1 MREFKPKGVE
11 LFDPD
16 DFGTQRTH
24 IFDKVHEA
32 VKTSFPRSFGG
43 VRMEL
48 KDTGYE
54 GPEDFS
60 PDEQKQAL
68 LNNKFLGRRLR
79 GTVQLFDD
87 KTNDVLDEQR
97 VTLMNVPWLSP
108 RGTFLHG
115 GSNYTAVRQ
124 LRLVPGPYGRV
135 MNNGNTEVHFNVK
148 PGSGSGYRVML
159 EPETAQFKIKVGKQS
174 EVHLYSVLK
183 DMGVPDDQLKTMW
196 GEGTWD
202 RNARKYNPKAFQ
214 QAYVK
219 LVPTREQLPDAPRA
233 DQVKQLQAAFDRSQI
248 LSSVRDQ
255 HLPTMVNTVK
265 RAALERELAT
275 TDKEQEDLNKAFT
288 PDFTPEDLTDVK
300 NAIYGKSGPQLA
312 SMKQWPEEWINKD
325 VDPLG
330 WLEWYDNYAG
340 GRRSE
345 DDARQIQRW
354 LRFKRRMGAQYTKNP
369 TARRGHAMRNWG
381 IDAPKLLPAAQQDA
395 ARADMADHKT
405 RAWGDWAAKKA
416 NLSHQDL
423 QAMIGYINQQSQA
436 ALPLEGTVEEL
447 EQAISSFLTRPDNP
461 DAGNNAMLAASSLF
475 KAAALAHMT
484 VRHPEEFQ
492 MDLGAGGGLKVKY
505 ANNTRDCT
513 DIATPLM
520 EVLECLI

>member
-24 IFDKVHEA
+24 IFDKVHDA

-48 KDTGYE
+48 KDSTYE

-60 PDEQKQAL
+60 PEEQKQAL

-79 GTVQLFDD
+79 GTLQLFDD

-135 MNNGNTEVHFNVK
+135 MNNGNTEVHFNVR

-159 EPETAQFKIKVGKQS
+159 EPETAQFKLKVGKQS

-183 DMGVPDDQLKTMW
+183 DMGVQDDHIKGMW
-196 GEGTWD
+196 GDGTWE
-202 RNARKYNPKAFQ
+202 RNAKKYNPKAFQ

-219 LVPTREQLPDAPRA
+219 LVPTREQLPDAPRV
-233 DQVKQLQAAFDRSQI
+233 DQVKQLRAAFDRSQI
-248 LSSVRDQ
+248 LASVRDQ
-255 HLPTMVNTVK
+255 HLPTMADTVK
-265 RAALERELAT
+265 RAALGRELAT
-275 TDKEQEDLNKAFT
+275 TDKDYEDLEKAFK

-312 SMKQWPEEWINKD
+312 SMKQWPDAWINKD
-325 VDPLG
+325 VDPMG

-354 LRFKRRMGAQYTKNP
+354 LRFKRRAGAQYVQNP
-369 TARRGHAMRNWG
+369 TARRGHALRNWG
-381 IDAPKLLPAAQQDA
+381 IDAPTLLPQERQEA
-395 ARADMADHKT
+395 ARKDMDAHKAQ
-405 RAWGDWAAKKA
+405 AWGDWAAKRA
-416 NLSHQDL
+416 SLTRQDL
-423 QAMIGYINQQSQA
+423 IALARYINQQSQA

-447 EQAISSFLTRPDNP
+447 EQAISIFLTRPDNP
-461 DAGNNAMLAASSLF
+461 DAGNDAMLAASSLF
-475 KAAALAHMT
+475 KTATIAHMMA
-484 VRHPEEFQ
+484 RHPEDFQ
-492 MDLGAGGGLKVKY
+492 MVFEAGDNLKIKY
-505 ANNTRDCT
+505 ANSAQACT
-513 DIATPLM
+513 VVATPFM
-520 EVLECLI
+520 EVLGCLI